1 VITAMPCYFDCA
13 METVDYVR
21 LNCGS
26 QQALAYKHQL
36 DVDGLIAN
44 QDYTWRYQKPV
55 YDEFAWTDS
64 EVSNVTFTFKNPTLA
79 TFYQLK
85 WCR

>member
-1 VITAMPCYFDCA
+1 MG
-13 METVDYVR
+13 TVNYVR

-26 QQALAYKHQL
+26 QQALALKHQL
-36 DVDGLIAN
+36 DIDGLIVN
-44 QDYTWRYQKPV
+44 QDYEWRYQKPV

-64 EVSNVTFTFKNPTLA
+64 EVSHVTFTFRNPVMA

-85 WCR
+85 WSR

>member
-1 VITAMPCYFDCA
+1 MHCCLDYAMD
-13 METVDYVR
+13 TVTTSGLIVAA
-21 LNCGS
+21 

-36 DVDGLIAN
+36 DLDGLIVN

-55 YDEFAWTDS
+55 YNDFAWTDS
-64 EVSNVTFTFKNPTLA
+64 EVSHVTFTFKNPALA

-85 WCR
+85 WAR

>member
-1 VITAMPCYFDCA
+1 MPCCLNLVMD
-13 METVDYVR
+13 TVNYVR
-21 LNCGS
+21 LDCSS
-26 QQALAYKHQL
+26 QQALAYKYQL
-36 DVDGLIAN
+36 DQDGLVVN

-64 EVSNVTFTFKNPTLA
+64 EVNHVTFTFANPSLA

-85 WCR
+85 WAR

>member
-1 VITAMPCYFDCA
+1 MD
-13 METVDYVR
+13 TVDYIR
-21 LNCGS
+21 LDCGS

-36 DVDGLIAN
+36 DLDGLIVN

-55 YDEFAWTDS
+55 NDELAWADS
-64 EVSNVTFTFKNPTLA
+64 EVSHVTFTFQNPMLA

-85 WCR
+85 WAR

>member
-1 VITAMPCYFDCA
+1 MD
-13 METVDYVR
+13 TVNYVR
-21 LNCGS
+21 INCGS
-26 QQALAYKHQL
+26 QEALALKHQL
-36 DVDGLIAN
+36 DVDGLVVN

-64 EVSNVTFTFKNPTLA
+64 EVSSVTFTFKQASLA

-85 WCR
+85 WSR

>member
-1 VITAMPCYFDCA
+1 MPTMHCCLDYAMD
-13 METVDYVR
+13 TVNYVR
-21 LNCGS
+21 LDCGS

-36 DVDGLIAN
+36 DLDGLIVN

-64 EVSNVTFTFKNPTLA
+64 EVSRPHLLSETL
-79 TFYQLK
+79 L
-85 WCR
+85 WPHSIS

>member
-1 VITAMPCYFDCA
+1 MHCCFDYAMD
-13 METVDYVR
+13 TVDYIR
-21 LNCGS
+21 LDCGA

-36 DVDGLIAN
+36 DLDGLIVN
-44 QDYTWRYQKPV
+44 KVYEWRYQKPV

-64 EVSNVTFTFKNPTLA
+64 EVSHVTFTFRNPALA

-85 WCR
+85 WAR

>member
-1 VITAMPCYFDCA
+1 MPCCSDYA
-13 METVDYVR
+13 MDTVNYIR

-36 DVDGLIAN
+36 DLDGLVVN
-44 QDYTWRYQKPV
+44 QDYEWQYQQPV
-55 YDEFAWTDS
+55 FNDFAWTDS
-64 EVSNVTFTFKNPTLA
+64 EVSNVTFTFRNPVLA

-85 WCR
+85 WAR

>member
-1 VITAMPCYFDCA
+1 MRYCLNYAMD
-13 METVDYVR
+13 TVNYVR
-21 LNCGS
+21 INCGS
-26 QQALAYKHQL
+26 QQALALKHQL
-36 DVDGLIAN
+36 DVDGLVVN

-64 EVSNVTFTFKNPTLA
+64 EVSSVTFTFKQASMA

-85 WCR
+85 WAK

>member
-1 VITAMPCYFDCA
+1 MD
-13 METVDYVR
+13 TVNYVR
-21 LNCGS
+21 INCGS
-26 QQALAYKHQL
+26 QEALALKYQL
-36 DVDGLIAN
+36 DADGLVAN

-64 EVSNVTFTFKNPTLA
+64 EVSSVTFTFRKPALA

-85 WCR
+85 WAR

>member
-1 VITAMPCYFDCA
+1 V
-13 METVDYVR
+13 
-21 LNCGS
+21 
-26 QQALAYKHQL
+26 
-36 DVDGLIAN
+36 N

-64 EVSNVTFTFKNPTLA
+64 EVSSVTFTFQNPSLA

-85 WCR
+85 WAR

>member
-1 VITAMPCYFDCA
+1 MHCCLDYAMD
-13 METVDYVR
+13 TVNYVR
-21 LNCGS
+21 LDCDA
-26 QQALAYKHQL
+26 QRALSYKHQL
-36 DVDGLIAN
+36 DLDGLVVN

-64 EVSNVTFTFKNPTLA
+64 EVSNVTFTFKNPMLA

-85 WCR
+85 WAR

>member
-1 VITAMPCYFDCA
+1 MDMQNSIRLDANAQEA
-13 METVDYVR
+13 ME
-21 LNCGS
+21 
-26 QQALAYKHQL
+26 YKRQL
-36 DVDGLIAN
+36 DQDGLVVN

-64 EVSNVTFTFKNPTLA
+64 EVSNVTFTFKNPALA

-85 WCR
+85 WS

>member
-1 VITAMPCYFDCA
+1 MHYFSNYAMDTLNWLRIECTAARA
-13 METVDYVR
+13 MDLKRELD
-21 LNCGS
+21 
-26 QQALAYKHQL
+26 QA
-36 DVDGLIAN
+36 GLVVN

-64 EVSNVTFTFKNPTLA
+64 EPSHATFTFQNPAMA

-85 WCR
+85 WAR